1 MVYSR
6 SKARQVLLYIFEDII
21 IIIIIIIIVTDTKY
35 CSSVE
40 NNKYAENCA
49 LESVVPSKK
58 LKKARVT

>member
-1 MVYSR
+1 M
-6 SKARQVLLYIFEDII
+6 LLYIFEDII

>member
-6 SKARQVLLYIFEDII
+6 SKARQVFLYIFED
-21 IIIIIIIIVTDTKY
+21 IIIIIIVTDTKY

>member
-6 SKARQVLLYIFEDII
+6 SKARQVFLYIFEDII
-21 IIIIIIIIVTDTKY
+21 IIIIIVTDTKH
-35 CSSVE
+35 CSFVE

-58 LKKARVT
+58 LKKESVT

>member
-6 SKARQVLLYIFEDII
+6 SKARQVFLYIFEDII
-21 IIIIIIIIVTDTKY
+21 IIIVIDTKY

>member
-6 SKARQVLLYIFEDII
+6 SKARQVFLYIFEDII
-21 IIIIIIIIVTDTKY
+21 IIIIVIDTKY